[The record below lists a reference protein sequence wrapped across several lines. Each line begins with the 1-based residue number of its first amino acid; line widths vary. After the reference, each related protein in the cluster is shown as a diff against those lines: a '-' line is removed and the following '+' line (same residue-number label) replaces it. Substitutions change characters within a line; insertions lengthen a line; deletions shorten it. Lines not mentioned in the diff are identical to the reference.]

1 MGLLS
6 RLGTPPMS
14 DQPPNSTTILVVE
27 DQDEVREMIVRSL
40 VQEGYR
46 VVQARDGVQALALLG
61 SDPRIDLIITDMGMP
76 NM

>member
-1 MGLLS
+1 
-6 RLGTPPMS
+6 MS